1 MDTVSDRHIIELD
14 VKMNQASSQQDR
26 YHKRTWKLTH
36 KSQKWMLYLDP
47 NAENGTVMK
56 SQTTMRVMEQ
66 TGYDYMLIR
75 QGLDGDN
82 E

>member
-14 VKMNQASSQQDR
+14 VKMNQARGQQDR

-36 KSQKWMLYLDP
+36 KSQKWTLYLDP

-56 SQTTMRVMEQ
+56 FQTTMRVMEQ